1 MGGRTHRLAVGRPFA
16 VDGVQ
21 VAFGAGIQ
29 ARSLPGGRLRARRG
43 AGAGGRARRHARPDA
58 ADRQPQRARQ
68 DGERDRARR
77 DRAAEP
83 AASLRAILAGRG
95 RGGVRLLEP
104 DGGSASNVGAALVDG
119 RPWPHRADRRS
130 GRGDV
135 PLFRAR
141 RVHRAGGRR
150 LDHRRPRR
158 GLEERIRDAP
168 GPPPRRDQGRHRQA
182 RLELHHSSHRP
193 PGDRVAAGAA
203 RPHRRAAARRGG
215 ERPPARGLLCRRPR
229 MMSWLPLGFA
239 QPLVLL
245 GLLSLPVLWWL
256 LRLIPPQPRRVD
268 FPPTRLLFDISPR
281 QETPRRTPWW
291 LTLLRLTLA
300 ALVIIAAAGP
310 LWNPPVATSAAKAPL
325 ALLIDDGFPA
335 AGSWDIR
342 MRTVEDLIARAEADN
357 RGVALIPLSEPGRD
371 ISFETPAAARV
382 RLKQVKPKPHA
393 VERADMLPTLGRFLG
408 SAPDVELVWLTDGV
422 DLGGG
427 SEFVAA
433 LGRLIEQRPVTVIEG
448 GIGGARALAAADNAA
463 GGLTVKVLRAGSG
476 GAEPGVVRALDLKG
490 LPLGETSF
498 AFRDG
503 ERETEAELTLP
514 VEIRNDI
521 ARLEI
526 AGERSAGAVQL
537 LDKRW
542 RRRSIGVVTG
552 ATADTAQPLL
562 ASTYYLTR
570 ALGPFADVRLADRG
584 SPAQGV
590 SQFVE
595 QRVPMM
601 VLADVGNVA
610 EAREALTRW
619 VEDGGVLVRFAGPRL
634 AAADDDLVPV
644 KLRRGGRILGG
655 SLSWEQ
661 PQQLAP
667 FARESPFFGMSVPTD
682 VTISRQVL
690 AEPDATLSDRTW
702 ATLADGTPL
711 VTAQRRGKGL
721 IVLFH
726 ITADTRWSDL
736 PLSGTFVEMLKRIVT
751 FAGSMATADGNATGG
766 RGTREVLPPTR
777 ILDGFG
783 IFGPPP
789 ATARPVPTSFVG
801 RATLDHPPGFYGPAE
816 GLLAVNAL
824 APADRLA
831 PLEVGPLNARRE
843 GYRMSEP
850 EDLRGPILLLALAL
864 LALDAV
870 IVFLMAG
877 GVRQLTR
884 RRPATAVLA
893 IAVLGAA
900 LLAAPYAFAQSQPQ
914 ARTSNDEQ
922 AMRSTLETRLA
933 YIITGD
939 AEVDRYSKAGLQSL
953 TLFLA
958 QRTALEA
965 GEPIGLDPA
974 RDELA
979 FYPLIYWPIVPSAP
993 KPSREALEHID
1004 AYMKQGG
1011 TLLFDTRDAVEA
1023 PPGVGG
1029 ATRGP
1034 GMQALRAILSSLDIP
1049 ELEPVPRDHVL
1060 TKTFYLLKDFPGRFS
1075 TGQLWVEA
1083 SATANEDEP
1092 ASRPARAGDGV
1103 SSIIITSNDFA
1114 GAWAMRQDGQAMLPL
1129 VSSEPRQREFAFRSG
1144 VNIVMYTLTGNYKAD
1159 QVHVPALLE
1168 RLGQ

>member
-1 MGGRTHRLAVGRPFA
+1 
-16 VDGVQ
+16 
-21 VAFGAGIQ
+21 
-29 ARSLPGGRLRARRG
+29 
-43 AGAGGRARRHARPDA
+43 
-58 ADRQPQRARQ
+58 
-68 DGERDRARR
+68 
-77 DRAAEP
+77 
-83 AASLRAILAGRG
+83 
-95 RGGVRLLEP
+95 
-104 DGGSASNVGAALVDG
+104 
-119 RPWPHRADRRS
+119 
-130 GRGDV
+130 
-135 PLFRAR
+135 
-141 RVHRAGGRR
+141 
-150 LDHRRPRR
+150 
-158 GLEERIRDAP
+158 
-168 GPPPRRDQGRHRQA
+168 
-182 RLELHHSSHRP
+182 
-193 PGDRVAAGAA
+193 
-203 RPHRRAAARRGG
+203 
-215 ERPPARGLLCRRPR
+215 

-245 GLLSLPVLWWL
+245 GLLALPVLWWL

-310 LWNPPVATSAAKAPL
+310 LWNPPVATSAAKTPL

-335 AGSWDIR
+335 AGTWDIR
-342 MRTVEDLIARAEADN
+342 MRTAEELIARAEADN
-357 RGVALIPLSEPGRD
+357 RGVALVPLSEPGRD

-382 RLKQVKPKPHA
+382 RLKQVRPKPHA
-393 VERADMLPTLGRFLG
+393 VERADMLPTLGRFLAA
-408 SAPDVELVWLTDGV
+408 SADVELFWLTDGV

-427 SEFVAA
+427 SEFIAA
-433 LGRLIEQRPVTVIEG
+433 LGRMIEQRPITVIEG
-448 GIGGARALAAADNAA
+448 GIAGARALAGADNAA
-463 GGLTVKVLRAGSG
+463 GGLTVRALRAEG
-476 GAEPGVVRALDLKG
+476 GGDAPGIVRALDLKG
-490 LPLGETSF
+490 LPLGETNF
-498 AFRDG
+498 AFREG

-526 AGERSAGAVQL
+526 AGERSAGAVAL

-552 ATADTAQPLL
+552 ATVDTAQPLL

-570 ALGPFADVRLADRG
+570 ALGPFADVRLAERG
-584 SPAQGV
+584 SPAQAV
-590 SQFVE
+590 SQFIE
-595 QRVPMM
+595 QRLPML

-610 EAREALTRW
+610 EAREQLTRW

-644 KLRRGGRILGG
+644 RLRRGGRILGG

-661 PQQLAP
+661 PQTLAP
-667 FARESPFFGMSVPTD
+667 FARESPFFGMGVPTD
-682 VTISRQVL
+682 VTVSRQVL
-690 AEPDATLSDRTW
+690 AEPDAMLTERTW

-751 FAGSMATADGNATGG
+751 FAGSMATADGNAANG
-766 RGTREVLPPTR
+766 RLAREVLPPTR
-777 ILDGFG
+777 VLDGFG

-789 ATARPVPTSFVG
+789 PTARPVPTSFVG
-801 RATLDHPPGFYGPAE
+801 RASLDHPPGFYGPPE

-824 APADRLA
+824 SPGDRLA
-831 PLEVGPLNARRE
+831 PLDVSPLSARRE
-843 GYRMSEP
+843 GYRTSEP
-850 EDLRGPILLLALAL
+850 QDLRGPILLAALAM
-864 LALDAV
+864 LALDAIV
-870 IVFLMAG
+870 VFLMAG
-877 GVRQLTR
+877 GIRQIGR
-884 RRPATAVLA
+884 RRPAAAALA
-893 IAVLGAA
+893 IALLGAA
-900 LLAAPYAFAQSQPQ
+900 LLASSAFAQSQPS
-914 ARTSNDEQ
+914 APVPGDEQ
-922 AMRSTLETRLA
+922 QALRSTLETRLA
-933 YIITGD
+933 YIVTGD
-939 AEVDRYSKAGLQSL
+939 GEVDRISKAGLQGL

-979 FYPLIYWPIVPSAP
+979 FYPLIYWPVVPSAA

-1011 TLLFDTRDAVEA
+1011 TVLFDTRDAVEA
-1023 PPGVGG
+1023 PAGAGG
-1029 ATRGP
+1029 STRGP
-1034 GMQALRAILSSLDIP
+1034 GMQALRQILSSLDIP

-1060 TKTFYLLKDFPGRFS
+1060 TKTFYLLKDFPGRFNS
-1075 TGQLWVEA
+1075 GQLWVEA
-1083 SATANEDEP
+1083 MPTESEDEP

-1103 SSIIITSNDFA
+1103 SSIIIASNDFA
-1114 GAWAMRQDGQAMLPL
+1114 GAWALHQDGQPMLPL
-1129 VSSEPRQREFAFRSG
+1129 VAAEPRQREFAFRAG